1 MEFFS
6 TLYNVAMSVSDI
18 LWSKILIVLLIGAG
32 LYFTIRTKFVQIS
45 YFKEQFRILFDKEN
59 IAGAKERGAIS
70 SFGAFCISTASRVG
84 TGNIAGVAIAVVGG
98 GPGALFWMWLIAIIG
113 SASAFVEATLAQ
125 IFKVPNGT
133 ASKGGPAYYMEQALG
148 ARWLGIIFSILIT
161 VTYAFVFNAV
171 QANTMSIALN
181 NSFGV
186 DRTVFAV
193 VIAIISAIVIFGGV
207 QRVSKVAEVI
217 VPILAVL
224 YIVIALFII
233 FININ
238 KMPGLFRDIFVGAF
252 EPRQFVSGTSAGL
265 LSTLLMGAKRGL
277 FSNEAGMG
285 SAPNASATADVEHPV
300 MQGLIQS
307 LGVFTDTIIICSAT
321 GFIVLLF
328 SGYASTGDQGIL
340 VAQAA
345 LHHHL
350 GYFGSIFLAI
360 SIFLFAYSSIIGNY
374 YYGESNIQFIFDKT
388 KIGSKIPLNI
398 IRVLVCVFVLYGSMV
413 EMQVVWNL
421 ADLFMALMALLN
433 LVVILILGKYAYAAL
448 ADYRKQR
455 KEGILKPIFYKNTI
469 PELKDKLQMWKNKE
483 D

>member
-1 MEFFS
+1 MEILTMFYDAAMALS
-6 TLYNVAMSVSDI
+6 TL

-32 LYFTIRTKFVQIS
+32 LYFSFRTKFVQIS

-59 IAGAKERGAIS
+59 ISGAKERGAIS

-133 ASKGGPAYYMEQALG
+133 ASKGGPAYYMEQALN
-148 ARWLGIIFSILIT
+148 ARWLGIIFAVLIT

-171 QANTMSIALN
+171 QANTMSLALN

-186 DRTVFAV
+186 NRTVFA
-193 VIAIISAIVIFGGV
+193 IILSIMSAIIIFGGV
-207 QRVSKVAEVI
+207 QRVSKASEII

-224 YIVIALFII
+224 YIIIAIFII
-233 FININ
+233 IVNID

-265 LSTLLMGAKRGL
+265 LATLLQGAKRGL

-307 LGVFTDTIIICSAT
+307 LGVFTDTIIICSCT

-328 SGYASTGDQGIL
+328 SGYATTGTDGIL

-350 GYFGSIFLAI
+350 GFFGSVFLAV
-360 SIFLFAYSSIIGNY
+360 SVFLFAYSSVIGNY
-374 YYGESNIQFIFDKT
+374 YYGEANIQFIFDKT
-388 KIGSKIPLNI
+388 KIGSKIPLTI
-398 IRVLVCVFVLYGSMV
+398 IRVLVCVFVLFGSIV
-413 EMQVVWNL
+413 EMKVVWDL

-433 LVVILILGKYAYAAL
+433 LTVILILGKYAYAAL
-448 ADYRKQR
+448 DDYKKQ
-455 KEGILKPIFYKNTI
+455 KKQGIKKPIFYKDTI
-469 PELKDKLQMWKNKE
+469 PELKDTLQMWENRE
-483 D
+483 A